1 VPRLE
6 AVSSLGRG
14 PSSPMPDIVQTQPEV
29 EECDLPEAVAES
41 DLAVA
46 ERLLAGLLVHSWLA
60 RHQDCPDA
68 QHGLGP
74 QGKRDL

>member
-1 VPRLE
+1 MAFL
-6 AVSSLGRG
+6 LGRG
-14 PSSPMPDIVQTQPEV
+14 PNSPMPNIVESLPEI
-29 EECDLPEAVAES
+29 EECDLPEAAVES
-41 DLAVA
+41 ELAVA

-74 QGKRDL
+74 KEHHAL